1 MRVVSA
7 QNVQYG
13 IRDPRNLSP
22 RLLLQTAILLGI
34 VWGSVL
40 LTRRT
45 GYPDLTWLRVAISGL
60 VLLGTLV
67 IPRGPRDFF
76 GGLALI
82 ALGLVAIW
90 ASSELSGMHGFA
102 FGPGTAPRLF
112 AGLLIVL
119 AAGVALTGFLLPGPA
134 VEAYAYRGPTLVVLA
149 IVFFAVTI
157 RPLGL
162 LLAAYCTFIIAI
174 SASREV
180 RWIEAVIAAAAMT
193 AFCVLLFSYLLQ
205 LPFQLK
211 PAFML

>member
-1 MRVVSA
+1 MRVATA
-7 QNVQYG
+7 QDVHYG

-22 RLLLQTAILLGI
+22 RLLLQTAIILAI

-45 GYPDLTWLRVAISGL
+45 SYPDLTWLRVAISGL
-60 VLLGTLV
+60 VLLGTLI
-67 IPRGPRDFF
+67 IPRAPRDFF
-76 GGLALI
+76 GGLALMG
-82 ALGLVAIW
+82 LGLLAIW

-112 AGLLIVL
+112 AGLLICL
-119 AAGVALTGFLLPGPA
+119 AAGVALTGVLMPGPE
-134 VEAYAYRGPTLVVLA
+134 VERYAFRGPVLVVMA

-162 LLAAYCTFIIAI
+162 ILAAYCTFMIAI

-180 RWIEAVIAAAAMT
+180 RWIEAMIAAAAMT

>member
-1 MRVVSA
+1 MRVATA
-7 QNVQYG
+7 QGVNYG
-13 IRDPRNLSP
+13 IRDPRNLTP
-22 RLLLQTAILLGI
+22 QELLRTAIILAI

-40 LTRRT
+40 VTRRT
-45 GYPDLTWLRVAISGL
+45 NYPDLTWLRVAISGL

-67 IPRGPRDFF
+67 IPRAPRDFF

-82 ALGLVAIW
+82 GLGLVAIW

-112 AGLLIVL
+112 AGLLIFL
-119 AAGVALTGFLLPGPA
+119 AAGVALTGVLLPGA
-134 VEAYAYRGPTLVVLA
+134 AIEKYAFRGPVLVVMA

-162 LLAAYCTFIIAI
+162 ILAAYCTFIIAI

-180 RWIEAVIAAAAMT
+180 RWIEALIAAAAMT

>member
-1 MRVVSA
+1 MRVATA
-7 QNVQYG
+7 QDVHYG

-22 RLLLQTAILLGI
+22 RLLLQTAILLAI
-34 VWGSVL
+34 IWGSVV
-40 LTRRT
+40 LTART
-45 GYPDLTWLRVAISGL
+45 SYPDLTWLRVALSGL
-60 VLLGTLV
+60 VLLGTLI
-67 IPRGPRDFF
+67 IPRAPRDFF

-112 AGLLIVL
+112 AGVLILISV
-119 AAGVALTGFLLPGPA
+119 GVALTGVLLPGPA
-134 VEAYAYRGPTLVVLA
+134 IEPYAYRGPVLVVLA

-162 LLAAYCTFIIAI
+162 LLASYATFLIAI
-174 SASREV
+174 SGSREV
-180 RWIEAVIAAAAMT
+180 RWIEALLAAAGMT

>member
-7 QNVQYG
+7 QDVQYG

-22 RLLLQTAILLGI
+22 RLLLQTAIILAIL
-34 VWGSVL
+34 WGSVL
-40 LTRRT
+40 LTRRS
-45 GYPDLTWLRVAISGL
+45 GYPDLTWLRVAITGL
-60 VLLGTLV
+60 VLLGTLI
-67 IPRGPRDFF
+67 IPRAPRDFF

-82 ALGLVAIW
+82 GIGLIAIW
-90 ASSELSGMHGFA
+90 ASSELSGMQGFA

-112 AGLLIVL
+112 ASVLIFLSAAVAVTGVL
-119 AAGVALTGFLLPGPA
+119 MPGPA
-134 VEAYAYRGPTLVVLA
+134 IERYAIRGPVLVVLA
-149 IVFFAVTI
+149 IVFFALTI
-157 RPLGL
+157 RSLGL
-162 LLAAYCTFIIAI
+162 ILAAYCTFMIAI

-193 AFCVLLFSYLLQ
+193 AFCVVLFSYLLQ

>member
-1 MRVVSA
+1 MRVATA
-7 QNVQYG
+7 QDVHYG
-13 IRDPRNLSP
+13 IRDPRHLSP
-22 RLLLQTAILLGI
+22 RELLRTAILLGV
-34 VWGSVL
+34 VWGSVV
-40 LTRRT
+40 LTART
-45 GYPDLTWLRVAISGL
+45 NYPDLTWLRVAITGL

-67 IPRGPRDFF
+67 IPRAPRDFF

-82 ALGLVAIW
+82 GLGLLALW

-112 AGLLIVL
+112 AGLLMVL
-119 AAGVALTGFLLPGPA
+119 AAGVAVTGVLMEGPE
-134 VEAYAYRGPTLVVLA
+134 VERYAFRGPVLVVLA

-162 LLAAYCTFIIAI
+162 ILAAYTTFIIAI

-180 RWIEAVIAAAAMT
+180 RWIEALIAAAAMT